1 MSAEVFVTCVGLSF
15 LVLLIWAFRT
25 LPTEGW
31 QILAS
36 VPVTK
41 MGSHRWKGLNITF
54 YGVFVSLATVVAV
67 STLITLTSAILIPVG
82 ITILVTALTLIVG
95 FSASKIV
102 AVLVEKKRHTFTV
115 SGASF
120 AGILATPII
129 LAAVNHFLDQGATRI
144 SAIPFVASMAIAYS
158 IGEGLGRLACIS
170 FGCCYGKPLSDC
182 HPYIQRLL
190 GPGAFVFTG
199 KLKKIAYEKGMDG
212 QKVVPIQA
220 MTSCLYVATGLVATL
235 LFLKNEYCVSLIL
248 VTVITQLWRVFSETP
263 RSDYRGPGYFTV
275 YQLMSLV
282 NIGFVVVIILA
293 LDGAPSPVANLEAGL
308 RSLWDPTV
316 ILFLQFVGLA
326 SFFYTGTSMV
336 TGATI
341 SFHVL
346 NDRI

>member
-1 MSAEVFVTCVGLSF
+1 MSAEVLVACVGLAF

-120 AGILATPII
+120 AGILAIPPI
-129 LAAVNHFLDQGATRI
+129 LASSR
-144 SAIPFVASMAIAYS
+144 P
-158 IGEGLGRLACIS
+158 
-170 FGCCYGKPLSDC
+170 
-182 HPYIQRLL
+182 
-190 GPGAFVFTG
+190 
-199 KLKKIAYEKGMDG
+199 
-212 QKVVPIQA
+212 
-220 MTSCLYVATGLVATL
+220 
-235 LFLKNEYCVSLIL
+235 
-248 VTVITQLWRVFSETP
+248 FSES
-263 RSDYRGPGYFTV
+263 RS
-275 YQLMSLV
+275 Q
-282 NIGFVVVIILA
+282 
-293 LDGAPSPVANLEAGL
+293 
-308 RSLWDPTV
+308 
-316 ILFLQFVGLA
+316 
-326 SFFYTGTSMV
+326 
-336 TGATI
+336 
-341 SFHVL
+341 
-346 NDRI
+346 

>member
-1 MSAEVFVTCVGLSF
+1 MSEEVLVACVGLVF
-15 LVLLIWAFRT
+15 LFLLIWAFRT

-36 VPVTK
+36 VPVAKT
-41 MGSHRWKGLNITF
+41 GSHRWKGFNITF
-54 YGVFVSLATVVAV
+54 YGVFVSLATVMAV

-82 ITILVTALTLIVG
+82 ITILVTALTLVVG

-120 AGILATPII
+120 AGILAIPII
-129 LAAVNHFLDQGATRI
+129 LATVNHFLNRGASSI
-144 SAIPFVASMAIAYS
+144 SVIPFIASMVIAYA
-158 IGEGLGRLACIS
+158 IGEGIGRLACIS

-190 GPGAFVFTG
+190 GASAFVFTG

-248 VTVITQLWRVFSETP
+248 VTVVTQSWRVISETL
-263 RSDYRGPGYFTV
+263 RADYRGPGHFTA

-293 LDGAPSPVANLEAGL
+293 LDGEPLPVANLASGL

-316 ILFLQFVGLA
+316 ILFLQSVGLA
-326 SFFYTGTSMV
+326 SFLYTGRSMV

>member
-1 MSAEVFVTCVGLSF
+1 MSAEVLVACVGLAF
-15 LVLLIWAFRT
+15 LVLLIWAFRA

-67 STLITLTSAILIPVG
+67 STLITLTSSILIPVG

-120 AGILATPII
+120 AGILAIPPI
-129 LAAVNHFLDQGATRI
+129 LAAVDHFLNRGASSI
-144 SAIPFVASMAIAYS
+144 SVIPFIASMAIAYA
-158 IGEGLGRLACIS
+158 IGEGIGRLACIS

-190 GPGAFVFTG
+190 GASAFVFTG

-220 MTSCLYVATGLVATL
+220 MTSFLYVATGLVATL

-248 VTVITQLWRVFSETP
+248 VAVITQSWRIISETL
-263 RSDYRGPGYFTV
+263 RCDYRGPGHFTV
-275 YQLMSLV
+275 YQFMSLV

-293 LDGAPSPVANLEAGL
+293 LDGGPSPVANLEAGL

-316 ILFLQFVGLA
+316 ILFLQFVGLV
-326 SFFYTGTSMV
+326 SFFYTGRSMV